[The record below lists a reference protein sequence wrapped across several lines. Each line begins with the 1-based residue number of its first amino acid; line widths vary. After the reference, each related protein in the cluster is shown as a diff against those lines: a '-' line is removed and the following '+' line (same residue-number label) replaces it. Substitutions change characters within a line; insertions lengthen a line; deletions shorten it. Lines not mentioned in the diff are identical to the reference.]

1 MTDSAEVAVLGTG
14 RLLRAGTREK
24 VISRFAEYEEHLD
37 HDRSYHR
44 GCHVGGFS
52 LATKAG
58 SSQLALDPL
67 RGHPDCLKRLDEPGA
82 RATLKQLAGL
92 GETFVVSDEGVVLS
106 MVRLQCASSGSSD
119 GSKAS
124 WCGRHDAAAHISEL
138 TGAVA
143 IVVSED
149 PLVRV
154 FEDGKLVREISPGH
168 DPWGY

>member
-58 SSQLALDPL
+58 SRQLALDPL
-67 RGHPDCLKRLDEPGA
+67 RGHPDRLKRLDEPGA
-82 RATLKQLAGL
+82 RATLKQLARL
-92 GETFVVSDEGVVLS
+92 GENRG
-106 MVRLQCASSGSSD
+106 SSGLW
-119 GSKAS
+119 AS
-124 WCGRHDAAAHISEL
+124 
-138 TGAVA
+138 
-143 IVVSED
+143 VVRNARLSARF
-149 PLVRV
+149 VRASLAGV
-154 FEDGKLVREISPGH
+154 PALILCWTRSA
-168 DPWGY
+168 